1 MAIFIIS
8 RIQMVRDILRTTCE
22 QRGFA
27 VGNVCRAVSDLTE
40 VDPADL
46 VVLHTR
52 RPVEEIIGRVAE
64 VRSVCSECRIMII
77 APESTC
83 PALRTAL
90 TEEVLAV
97 MPEDEPTE
105 TLVGVLAVAMQGYR
119 VVEPATHTSNGK
131 KAKSSGAS
139 QTLHHLRSPITAP
152 DWKHGP
158 QVAPLSP
165 RERAVMR
172 KLREGGSNKDIAN
185 ALGICEA
192 TVKVYLR
199 TCYQKI
205 GVKNRTQAAVWAS
218 EQLSDGP

>member
-1 MAIFIIS
+1 MAVCIIS
-8 RIQMVRDILRTTCE
+8 KIHMVRDILKSTCE
-22 QRGFA
+22 QRGFDIRQ
-27 VGNVCRAVSDLTE
+27 VCATTQDVTE
-40 VDPADL
+40 IDPNDL

-52 RPVEEIIGRVAE
+52 RPVGEITNQVVE
-64 VRSVCSECRIMII
+64 VRALCTECRMMII
-77 APESTC
+77 APENVCS
-83 PALRTAL
+83 ALRVAL
-90 TEEVLAV
+90 DEDVLAV

-119 VVEPATHTSNGK
+119 VVEPSAPNGK
-131 KAKSSGAS
+131 TLKLGNGRRQQHPRSSIAATTWKS
-139 QTLHHLRSPITAP
+139 
-152 DWKHGP
+152 GP

-165 RERAVMR
+165 RESAVML

-218 EQLSDGP
+218 ERLPETP